1 MNRRSYRLEEIAH
14 LVKGEYFGEK
24 DFQVFNLASL
34 EQAQNQHICFVNG
47 DKYLSQAEASQAG
60 AYIVTAALKQ
70 QLSSKNNFIVV
81 DNPYLAFATLTHI
94 FEKKI

>member
-47 DKYLSQAEASQAG
+47 DKYL
-60 AYIVTAALKQ
+60 
-70 QLSSKNNFIVV
+70 
-81 DNPYLAFATLTHI
+81 
-94 FEKKI
+94 

>member
-34 EQAQNQHICFVNG
+34 ETGTKSA
-47 DKYLSQAEASQAG
+47 YLFCEWG
-60 AYIVTAALKQ
+60 
-70 QLSSKNNFIVV
+70 
-81 DNPYLAFATLTHI
+81 
-94 FEKKI
+94 